1 MFGLDNLYNPVFGS
15 ISKFVTDTLIS
26 IKGFF
31 VGIYD
36 GVVGLFTDPVG
47 TLTSM
52 WNGIVGEGGLL
63 DIIFTPIDINQ
74 QIGL

>member
-1 MFGLDNLYNPVFGS
+1 MFTIYSHYVWIRVTDSVFGS
-15 ISKFVTDTLIS
+15 ISKFVTDTLAS

-36 GVVGLFTDPVG
+36 GVVGLFTGSVG

-52 WNGIVGEGGLL
+52 WNGIVGEGDS
-63 DIIFTPIDINQ
+63 DIIFTPIDSQ
-74 QIGL
+74 